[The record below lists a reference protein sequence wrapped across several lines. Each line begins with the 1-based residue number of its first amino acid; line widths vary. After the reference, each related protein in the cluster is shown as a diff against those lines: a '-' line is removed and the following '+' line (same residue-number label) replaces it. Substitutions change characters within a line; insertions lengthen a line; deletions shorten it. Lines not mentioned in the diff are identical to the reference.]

1 MQSLRLKKGELHV
14 TYKTRTERLR
24 LRFKKYRLPLFAAA
38 QRQRDGHPFLN
49 LSLKLICLL
58 LQRLTLF
65 SILNAASETAR
76 SPDPQGGLH
85 SSPGGRL
92 QPERS

>member
-1 MQSLRLKKGELHV
+1 MSHIKHEQKDFA
-14 TYKTRTERLR
+14 
-24 LRFKKYRLPLFAAA
+24 LRFKKISPPLFAAA
-38 QRQRDGHPFLN
+38 QKQRGAPLFLN

-65 SILNAASETAR
+65 SILNATSETAR
-76 SPDPQGGLH
+76 SPDSPGGLH